1 MYYSQKP
8 MRFFMRVDKFRLLV
22 KMLSQ
27 TRGDN
32 RLNVQRIPPKHIFSP
47 MVLAFSMLMCVQA
60 ADLQPYYIG
69 DGFVSGAITRS
80 SNSYTVSASS
90 GSGTER
96 VVVSGTL
103 YEKGWLWDKSV
114 ASCSNAFNGSGC
126 TASGSYTFDN
136 SKSYRLEYSAT
147 FYYSDGTSETVSGST
162 TG

>member
-1 MYYSQKP
+1 MKK
-8 MRFFMRVDKFRLLV
+8 V
-22 KMLSQ
+22 
-27 TRGDN
+27 
-32 RLNVQRIPPKHIFSP
+32 FSIVTA

-114 ASCSNAFNGSGC
+114 ALCSNAFNGSGC